1 MLGPAVIAIL
11 AGMGGGLLFRELLI
25 RTIRRHHPQ
34 TFSELGEPSSRKLST
49 IIPRYQDMQIRFW
62 KFIWGGQ
69 FLRLRD
75 NIVSILSVAILISN
89 IVLAVGVVTLLWAVG
104 SKS

>member
-1 MLGPAVIAIL
+1 MGPSVIAIL

-25 RTIRRHHPQ
+25 RTIRTHHPE
-34 TFSELGEPSSRKLST
+34 TFTELGEPSSRKLST

-69 FLRLRD
+69 AFRLRD
-75 NIVSILSVAILISN
+75 QIVSILSVAILVSN
-89 IVLAVGVVTLLWAVG
+89 IVLAAGVVGLLWAVA